1 MHAYIRQIRLLIY
14 ATVKILL
21 FCDVSNIVCTKHYI
35 CFCFKI
41 LLFFH
46 TNTLMHANDQIVASS
61 PSCRHRFAAAVLLKS
76 FLFSWM
82 V

>member
-1 MHAYIRQIRLLIY
+1 MQLL
-14 ATVKILL
+14 K
-21 FCDVSNIVCTKHYI
+21 
-35 CFCFKI
+35 FCFFVMSVTLFVLNTIFVFVLKSYY
-41 LLFFH
+41 FFH

-76 FLFSWM
+76 LLFSWM